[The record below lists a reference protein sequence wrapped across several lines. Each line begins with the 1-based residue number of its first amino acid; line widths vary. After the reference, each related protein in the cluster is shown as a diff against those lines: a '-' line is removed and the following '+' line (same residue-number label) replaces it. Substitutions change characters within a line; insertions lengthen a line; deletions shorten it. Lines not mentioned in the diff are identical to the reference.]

1 MNASPRS
8 SPTKM
13 NTYSTPDDSPRE
25 DEHDWDSY
33 LIETNSEAAPANNFK
48 QASIPPVN
56 EFIIGEKLES
66 IDPRNQDSWCI
77 GTIIEK
83 DGPRVRIRLDGTDD
97 RNDFWRL
104 VDSTDIR
111 CYGTTAKYG
120 GQIVPPLGFQLNSTR
135 WSKYFERNVKDGPF
149 AAESC
154 FKPQPSKPE
163 KNLFK
168 KGQKLETV
176 DPRHPHVICPATV
189 NNVMPGDHRIML
201 SLDGWS
207 SLNNFKIDYSSRDIF
222 PVGWCQLAGI
232 RIAKVGGNPPSRTSN
247 KTLPKISNKQHGNIR
262 QQQSKNKKIIA
273 SSLSNDSSTTMD
285 EKNNNLTTKR
295 KTNQTS
301 KIEKENGDSMDLNET
316 NENIKKKQTIVT
328 VYLNYLGDNSGML
341 LNPQKFR
348 SSMPSTFGPD
358 ECHTV
363 LTSIFDACMK
373 CAFQQ
378 ASFIKRILDQFPI
391 PKDEEKDSYI
401 QMKLENGTIIY
412 VRQLKTEDDFWDV
425 IRILQNG
432 ILSGNDLFISTPP
445 LSVNNQSDD
454 SSTSSGSYNL
464 HYYLNIEHNEYV
476 FLEKKKDLSQSYRSI
491 NNSKTKRK
499 STELASYPE
508 NKTFIS
514 NGKAVRSSSTER
526 TIYDTKPSSNT
537 YSIPRNEQ
545 YSNSKPNPHGY
556 ESRHI
561 ERFTPSEVAAFVR
574 GIDPS
579 FDSLA
584 SRFLQEEIDGKAL
597 LLLTTDTLMRHMGLK
612 LGPSLKIVHHI
623 EQLKKC

>member
-13 NTYSTPDDSPRE
+13 SNNSTPGDSPKE
-25 DEHDWDSY
+25 EEHDWVSY
-33 LIETNSEAAPANNFK
+33 LIETNSEAAPASNFK
-48 QASIPPVN
+48 QALIPPVN
-56 EFIIGEKLES
+56 EFIVGEKLETV
-66 IDPRNQDSWCI
+66 DPRNQDSWCI

-83 DGPRVRIRLDGTDD
+83 DGPRLRIRLDGTDD

-104 VDSTDIR
+104 VDSADIR
-111 CYGTTAKYG
+111 CYGTTAKSG

-135 WSKYFERNVKDGPF
+135 WAKYFERNVKDGPF

-163 KNLFK
+163 KNLFQ
-168 KGQKLETV
+168 KGQKLEAI
-176 DPRHPHVICPATV
+176 DPKHPHVICPTTV
-189 NNVMPGDHRIML
+189 SNVIPGDYRITL

-207 SLNNFKIDYSSRDIF
+207 SSNNFKVDYTSRDIF
-222 PVGWCQLAGI
+222 PVGWCKLAGI
-232 RIAKVGGNPPSRTSN
+232 RIAKVGGIPLSRTSN
-247 KTLPKISNKQHGNIR
+247 KTLPSTPTKQNENVR
-262 QQQSKNKKIIA
+262 QQQSRNKKTVVP
-273 SSLSNDSSTTMD
+273 SSSNDSSYSPTID

-295 KTNQTS
+295 KINQTS
-301 KIEKENGDSMDLNET
+301 RSKTENENSIDLD
-316 NENIKKKQTIVT
+316 ENIKKKRPFVT

-358 ECHTV
+358 ECHIV
-363 LTSIFDACMK
+363 LTSIFDSCIK

-378 ASFIKRILDQFPI
+378 ASFIKRVLDIFPI
-391 PKDEEKDSYI
+391 PKDEEKDSYTQI
-401 QMKLENGTIIY
+401 KLENGTIVYIQ
-412 VRQLKTEDDFWDV
+412 QLETKNDFWNI
-425 IRILQNG
+425 IRIFQNI
-432 ILSGNDLFISTPP
+432 ILSGNDLFISTSPP
-445 LSVNNQSDD
+445 SANNRSNDSSSYLFD
-454 SSTSSGSYNL
+454 SSTSSD
-464 HYYLNIEHNEYV
+464 
-476 FLEKKKDLSQSYRSI
+476 KKEDSLQSYRSI
-491 NNSKTKRK
+491 NNNKTKRK

-508 NKTFIS
+508 NITSIS
-514 NGKAVRSSSTER
+514 NGKVARSSSNER
-526 TIYDTKPSSNT
+526 TVYDTISPLNTSSKAKNQ
-537 YSIPRNEQ
+537 Q
-545 YSNSKPNPHGY
+545 YSNSKSNQHAHG
-556 ESRHI
+556 SHHH

-574 GIDPS
+574 NIDPS

-623 EQLKKC
+623 EQLKKS